1 VTVNKFSQLDTTLMK
16 TSVPN
21 ENRMV

>member
-1 VTVNKFSQLDTTLMK
+1 MK